1 MISVIMTTYN
11 AGRTM
16 KKALDSLLPV
26 LDELGVEYEIVATDN
41 ESQDNTVEILSDFGA
56 TVKVMRCIRGLGK
69 YVAVSMSK
77 GDYLLF
83 YDADAL
89 C

>member
-1 MISVIMTTYN
+1 MTSVIMTTYN
-11 AGRTM
+11 AGRTV

-26 LDELGVEYEIVATDN
+26 LDELGVEYETRD
-41 ESQDNTVEILSDFGA
+41 
-56 TVKVMRCIRGLGK
+56 LGK